1 MAFPNRARHPGAQV
15 RHASFHRPWR
25 HGMGN
30 SAGVM
35 QSGVRK
41 REWNQ
46 TKDKAHTQI
55 KNLRSTVLPEA
66 AGPELPEI
74 KCLGICL

>member
-1 MAFPNRARHPGAQV
+1 
-15 RHASFHRPWR
+15 
-25 HGMGN
+25 MGD

-55 KNLRSTVLPEA
+55 KNLRSTELPEA